1 MGDYERKLRDIIY
14 NNFTYQELE
23 QFLTYPL
30 FNEDNRDTIY
40 KQEIFVNYLPVLI
53 QHTDENNFQWL
64 HSMSDYVKINGFID
78 VFLQNIYLFS
88 LNSISFLNIIVFLKQ
103 IPFQDKDVC
112 LFIETVLH
120 YHMQVDWD
128 DIYYLIRD
136 VRPNM
141 IPWMLERLIQDKTY
155 CGKAIHLFVKESDN
169 IYLPL
174 LYQNIDTII
183 LNTDNEDLFYL
194 RNIVKYCPKVYDMV
208 IHKIRTHTK
217 KHIIKLLKALYLRV
231 VVTHSYYHDL
241 SYIEQKHFNDILEI
255 IYLIIEDVCRNEE
268 VDISSIENIGS
279 GAYSSV
285 LLVGNKVIK
294 IGLQRATSR
303 FPNNP
308 YINAILLRRE
318 FPITNKESFFVEV
331 NEKVDNESDISDEE
345 LYELY
350 KKLRDIQ
357 LIWLDVDQRNAGRLL
372 RDNKI
377 YWKCELPITDEIL
390 GLDPY
395 RGNDLL
401 KKGDIV
407 VLDNDLIYDEKSCYL
422 TYQSSTS
429 LQKEFEKRYQKEK
442 ILHKK
447 VEN

>member
-1 MGDYERKLRDIIY
+1 MGDYEKELRDIIY

-23 QFLTYPL
+23 QFLTCHL
-30 FNEDNRDTIY
+30 FNKNTVY
-40 KQEIFVNYLPVLI
+40 KEKIFIKYLPLLI
-53 QHTDENNFQWL
+53 QYTNENNFKWL
-64 HSMSDYVKINGFID
+64 EFMSDYLKIYGFVD
-78 VFLQNIYLFS
+78 VFLQNIYLFH
-88 LNSISFLNIIVFLKQ
+88 LNSVSFLNIIVFLKQ
-103 IPFQDKDVC
+103 IPFQDKDVI
-112 LFIETVLH
+112 LFIETILH
-120 YHMQVDWD
+120 HHMQVDLD

-155 CGKAIHLFVKESDN
+155 CGKAIYLFFKDKNLSYIALLYNNIDYILEKIHSAELFYLKDTVKE
-169 IYLPL
+169 IPL
-174 LYQNIDTII
+174 LYQKII
-183 LNTDNEDLFYL
+183 NSIEDDEK
-194 RNIVKYCPKVYDMV
+194 RSTMKW
-208 IHKIRTHTK
+208 
-217 KHIIKLLKALYLRV
+217 IKSLYLRV
-231 VVTHSYYHDL
+231 VITHGSYHDL
-241 SYIEQKHFNDILEI
+241 GYIQSNQFNNILEI
-255 IYLIIEDVCRNEE
+255 IYLIIKDICLNERK
-268 VDISSIENIGS
+268 DITDIECIGN

-294 IGLQRATSR
+294 IGLKRATKR

-308 YINAILLRRE
+308 YINVILLRRE
-318 FPITNKESFFVEV
+318 FPITDKESFFVEV
-331 NEKVDNESDISDEE
+331 NEKVDDKCDISDEE
-345 LYELY
+345 LYGLY
-350 KKLRDIQ
+350 KKLRDIK
-357 LIWLDVDQRNAGRLL
+357 LIWLDVAKRNVGRLL

-377 YWKCELPITDEIL
+377 YWRYDLPITDEIL

-422 TYQSSTS
+422 TCQSSTS

-442 ILHKK
+442 VLHKI